1 MTRPAALIGVTLGS
15 YELQALLGSGGMASV
30 YRALDLNLQR
40 PVAVKVLSAALAA
53 DPAYVE
59 RFRREARLIA
69 NLRHP
74 NVVHIYA
81 FGEQQGLLYM
91 VQELLPGV
99 TLERRIADL
108 NHAGQGMA
116 RDEVLAIVADLAAAL
131 DAAHAVGVIHRD
143 VKPGNAIANAQGRMV
158 LTDFGIARSTVD
170 ATQTATGILLGT
182 PGYVAP
188 EQAVSNTGLTAAC
201 DIYAL
206 GVVTFELLTGRRP
219 FDGDTP
225 TAIVLKH
232 LYDAPPAPSM
242 LRPDLPPA
250 LDAVVLR
257 ALVKEP
263 AARFPQAGAFAQALA
278 IAWPVGAAYADIHNQ
293 QTHVWMGRPA
303 AAPVAAPAGAS
314 APPQPLQSAR
324 RARWVLPLLSLVL
337 LLGFV
342 AGALLAWRQSTESAP
357 GASTVA
363 ESAASTVVV
372 AAPTLIAEP
381 TALPA
386 LEPTVIAEP
395 TALPT
400 PEPTPIP
407 EPTVAPTA
415 IAEPTL
421 PPTEAPVAG
430 DPLADLG
437 ALISAGLA
445 DGSAGDD
452 APEYLQRYGELAQAI
467 GEGDKKK
474 AEAQLRELSRKI
486 AERARERKLD
496 AEFNTRVQALLIA
509 VAEQYKLKRPPRV
522 DD

>member
-81 FGEQQGLLYM
+81 FGEHQGLLYM

-108 NHAGQGMA
+108 THAGHSMA

-219 FDGDTP
+219 FEGDTP

-242 LRPDLPPA
+242 LRPGLPPA

-257 ALVKEP
+257 ALAKEP
-263 AARFPQAGAFAQALA
+263 AARFPQAGALAQALVV
-278 IAWPVGAAYADIHNQ
+278 AWPAGAAHTDIHNQ
-293 QTHVWMGRPA
+293 QTHVWMDRPA
-303 AAPVAAPAGAS
+303 AAPLAAQAVTSAAPHS
-314 APPQPLQSAR
+314 PRLAR
-324 RARWVLPLLSLVL
+324 RSRWVLPILSLVL
-337 LLGFV
+337 LLGFT
-342 AGALLAWRQSTESAP
+342 AGALLAWRQSAESAP
-357 GASTVA
+357 EAAPVA
-363 ESAASTVVV
+363 EPTASAVVV
-372 AAPTLIAEP
+372 AAPTLSAAP
-381 TALPA
+381 TALPILESTVIA
-386 LEPTVIAEP
+386 APTVLLTLEPTA
-395 TALPT
+395 
-400 PEPTPIP
+400 IP

-415 IAEPTL
+415 TAEPTL
-421 PPTEAPVAG
+421 PPTEAPASG
-430 DPLADLG
+430 DPLTDLG
-437 ALISAGLA
+437 VLISAGLA

-474 AEAQLRELSRKI
+474 AEEQLRELSRKI

-496 AEFNTRVQALLIA
+496 AEFNSRAQALLIA
-509 VAEQYKLKRPPRV
+509 VAEQYKLKRPPRIN
-522 DD
+522 D